1 MAIICF
7 HEAQSKR
14 IYPPFLGDFFEH
26 NSISITMKKD
36 VSLKKFL
43 AQAHF

>member
-1 MAIICF
+1 MKHKAKGYIL
-7 HEAQSKR
+7 
-14 IYPPFLGDFFEH
+14 PFLGDFFEH
-26 NSISITMKKD
+26 NNLSITMKKD